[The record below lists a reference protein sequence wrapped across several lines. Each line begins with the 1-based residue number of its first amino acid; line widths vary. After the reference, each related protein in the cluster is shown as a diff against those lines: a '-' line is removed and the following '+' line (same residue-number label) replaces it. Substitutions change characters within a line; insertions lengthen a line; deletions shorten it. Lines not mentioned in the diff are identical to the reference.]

1 MREILIPADS
11 GNEEIKVIHFQHN
24 GIDVYVPVGEVTKVP
39 SWVIDLN
46 PIYAKYEVNKK
57 SKK

>member
-1 MREILIPADS
+1 MKKILIPADS

-24 GIDVYVPVGEVTKVP
+24 GESRYVPVNEITNVP
-39 SWVIDLN
+39 DWVIDLN
-46 PIYAKYEVNKK
+46 PRYAKYEIKT